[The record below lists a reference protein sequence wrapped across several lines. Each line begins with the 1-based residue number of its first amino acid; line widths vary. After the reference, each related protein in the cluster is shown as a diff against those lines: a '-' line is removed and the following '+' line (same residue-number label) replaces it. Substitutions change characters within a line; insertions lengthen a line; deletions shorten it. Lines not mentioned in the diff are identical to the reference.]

1 MSVILRPIISEKSIN
16 LTKADFYTFE
26 VGKYATKTKILKIIR
41 DKFKVD
47 VLSVKMINTA
57 KKKKMQRSRR
67 GYFVVPS
74 FKKAIVKIKNG
85 QKIPLFES
93 LSKEESFDSSA
104 VENKPEVKEK
114 RSLLKGT
121 KVKIETSGKSPA
133 LPAGRLESREKQQK
147 KTDPK
152 RPTKRSQKEKK
163 K

>member
-1 MSVILRPIISEKSIN
+1 MSVILRPIISEKSMN

-26 VGKYATKTKILKIIR
+26 VGKYATKTKILKIIK
-41 DKFKVD
+41 DKFKVE

-74 FKKAIVKIKNG
+74 FKKAIVKIKSG

-93 LSKEESFDSSA
+93 LSKEEKE
-104 VENKPEVKEK
+104 VEVKHPEGEEKMEVKEK
-114 RSLLKGT
+114 RNLLKGT
-121 KVKIETSGKSPA
+121 KVKIETSGKS
-133 LPAGRLESREKQQK
+133 LESREKQQK

-152 RPTKRSQKEKK
+152 RPTKRSQKERKK
-163 K
+163 V